1 MKKLKAL
8 FGMLAIASA
17 IGFISCSN
25 GAKYEEPENAPA
37 KGDEGF
43 VSKYLTM
50 KEIEAGTFKFKYGA
64 DDTAV
69 KVTTNNAVVGRLI
82 MQQQLILLTTVMT
95 SVNIMSTSNIG

>member
-37 KGDEGF
+37 KNADGNSESF
-43 VSKYLTM
+43 V
-50 KEIEAGTFKFKYGA
+50 
-64 DDTAV
+64 
-69 KVTTNNAVVGRLI
+69 
-82 MQQQLILLTTVMT
+82 
-95 SVNIMSTSNIG
+95 

>member
-37 KGDEGF
+37 KGDE
-43 VSKYLTM
+43 
-50 KEIEAGTFKFKYGA
+50 
-64 DDTAV
+64 D
-69 KVTTNNAVVGRLI
+69 GRND
-82 MQQQLILLTTVMT
+82 QL
-95 SVNIMSTSNIG
+95 